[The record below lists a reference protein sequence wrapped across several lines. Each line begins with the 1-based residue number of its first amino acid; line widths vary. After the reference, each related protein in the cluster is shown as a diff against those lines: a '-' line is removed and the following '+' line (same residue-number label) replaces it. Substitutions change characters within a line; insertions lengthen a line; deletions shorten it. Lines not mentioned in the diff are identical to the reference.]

1 MDKNSELVLMAQ
13 TGDKKACEQILEDN
27 SGLIWCV
34 VRRFANRGAE
44 MEDLYQ
50 LGSIGMLKAVK
61 NFNPDFGVKF
71 STYAV
76 PMIMGEIK
84 RFLRDDGIIKISR
97 SVKELSVKI
106 NQLKQELTKA
116 GSEEP
121 SINELAEKLN
131 VTSEEIIVALEAS
144 MEIESLNTVVYQGDN
159 SEITLMDKIPQESRD
174 NQLVE
179 NIDLK
184 NALLQLEDRERKIIK
199 LRYFQDKTQAQV
211 AEIIGVS
218 QVQISRIEKKVLG
231 YMRKLVE

>member
-131 VTSEEIIVALEAS
+131 VTSEEIIVALEAG

>member
-159 SEITLMDKIPQESRD
+159 SEITLMDKIPQENRD

>member
-13 TGDKKACEQILEDN
+13 AGDKKACEQILEDN
-27 SGLIWCV
+27 SGLIWCI
-34 VRRFANRGAE
+34 VRRFVNRGAE

-50 LGSIGMLKAVK
+50 LGSIGMLKAVN

-106 NQLKQELTKA
+106 NQLKQELSKA
-116 GSEEP
+116 GSREP

-131 VTSEEIIVALEAS
+131 VTSEEIIVALEAG